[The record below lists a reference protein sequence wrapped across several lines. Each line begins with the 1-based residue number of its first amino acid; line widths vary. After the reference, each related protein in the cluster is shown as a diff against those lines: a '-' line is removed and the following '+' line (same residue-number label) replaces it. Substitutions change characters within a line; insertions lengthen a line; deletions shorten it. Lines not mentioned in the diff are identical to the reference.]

1 MTRPAL
7 IAVAAALALGCSGG
21 DNNPTQPSSNNGST
35 VAVVNNQFN
44 PATITVPVGSTVTWQ
59 WNSGGVTHNVTF
71 QDGTTSGD
79 MSSGSFPRTF
89 QAAGNFPY
97 LCTIHGSL
105 GMTGVVNV
113 TAASGGTGSGGGGSG
128 AGGGAGGGG
137 AYP

>member
-1 MTRPAL
+1 MPRPGL
-7 IAVAAALALGCSGG
+7 IAVAAAVAVGCSGY
-21 DNNPTQPSSNNGST
+21 DNPSQPSSNPGFT

-44 PATITVPVGSTVTWQ
+44 PATIDVPVGSTVTWQ

-71 QDGTTSGD
+71 QDGPTSGD
-79 MSSGSFPRTF
+79 KSSGSFPRTF
-89 QAAGNFPY
+89 QAAGNFSY
-97 LCTIHGSL
+97 ICTIHQAE

-128 AGGGAGGGG
+128 GGGGGG